1 MWSEMEGQKMG
12 RCVYIGL
19 CGEVRLKR
27 RMMGMLGWGVHRGAG
42 VEMCVGSGWGV
53 TRVISLHTYVPT
65 VKKTIDFLSYVVP
78 CTRYTTHRTPSH
90 FQCFAISILAS
101 CCEFTSSLVL
111 HAIFDALVHHFRL
124 AGRLP
129 C

>member
-1 MWSEMEGQKMG
+1 MVCVWSEMEGQQMG

-53 TRVISLHTYVPT
+53 TPQVKYLYTYVPT
-65 VKKTIDFLSYVVP
+65 VTKTIDFFLMCYLATFVP
-78 CTRYTTHRTPSH
+78 CDHM
-90 FQCFAISILAS
+90 
-101 CCEFTSSLVL
+101 
-111 HAIFDALVHHFRL
+111 
-124 AGRLP
+124 
-129 C
+129 